1 MSPRATGARRGAH
14 RSSRDI
20 AGAFVP
26 SLLAVL
32 AVTAMVTALYVW
44 RGESPDTAT
53 PASATTQQSTT
64 ASASSTPSP
73 RTTTTKAPVKPAPA
87 TTTSSPPATKPTKTK
102 TTTPSAD
109 KVGDLEVVVLNAT
122 SRKGLAGTVAT
133 RLRAK
138 GWTVALVGNFRGN
151 VTATTVYYP
160 AGAQADAA
168 AAAAALPTDP
178 RVRPRFGNLSAS
190 RLTVVVTDSYPS

>member
-1 MSPRATGARRGAH
+1 MSPRETGSRRGAH

-20 AGAFVP
+20 ASAFVP

-32 AVTAMVTALYVW
+32 AVTAMITALYVW

-53 PASATTQQSTT
+53 PASATTQQSSTAPAPTT
-64 ASASSTPSP
+64 TTP
-73 RTTTTKAPVKPAPA
+73 TATTTKAPVKPAST
-87 TTTSSPPATKPTKTK
+87 TTTSSPPSTKATTA
-102 TTTPSAD
+102 SAD
-109 KVGDLEVVVLNAT
+109 RVGDVEVVVLNAT
-122 SRKGLAGTVAT
+122 SRKGLAGTVAQ
-133 RLRAK
+133 RLRDK

-160 AGAQADAA
+160 PGAQAEAEAA
-168 AAAAALPTDP
+168 AAGLPTEP
-178 RVRPRFGNLSAS
+178 RVRPRFGNLSTS

>member
-1 MSPRATGARRGAH
+1 MNSRATGSRRGAH

-32 AVTAMVTALYVW
+32 AVTSMITALYVW

-53 PASATTQQSTT
+53 PAGATTQQSSTAPAPTT
-64 ASASSTPSP
+64 SAPSTAA
-73 RTTTTKAPVKPAPA
+73 TKAPVKPAP
-87 TTTSSPPATKPTKTK
+87 TTTTARAPSTK
-102 TTTPSAD
+102 TTTAPAD
-109 KVGDLEVVVLNAT
+109 RVGDLQVVVLNQT
-122 SRKGLAGTVAT
+122 SRKGLASTVAQ
-133 RLRAK
+133 RLRDK
-138 GWTVALVGNFRGN
+138 GWTVSLIGNFRGN

-160 AGAQADAA
+160 PGAQADAEA
-168 AAAAALPTDP
+168 AAAGLPTEP
-178 RVRPRFGNLSAS
+178 RVRPRFGNLSTS